1 MAQQRM
7 CDQANKHRR
16 EPDFGIGSAVY
27 IIKKHWVTDRPS
39 DKLDYPLTRCSYVIK
54 EKRGHSYHLELPDSW
69 KGSRV
74 FYADRLRLD
83 PRDPLDGQAAERPE
97 GEVID
102 ASKDTNEKEWEVER
116 VISSR
121 VLQGVLQYQVQWRG
135 WDPDPEFYDAE
146 GFKNAAVQLRQYHNA
161 YPDKAGPPMR
171 LEAWEKAALEDR
183 FDPPDEYDN
192 APATG
197 NSTARRLR
205 RRR

>member
-1 MAQQRM
+1 M

-16 EPDFGIGSAVY
+16 KPDFGIGSAVY
-27 IIKKHWVTDRPS
+27 IIKKHWVTDRPN
-39 DKLDYPLTRCSYVIK
+39 DKLNYPLTRCNYIIK
-54 EKRGHSYHLELPDSW
+54 EKRGHFYHLELPNFW

-74 FYADRLRLD
+74 FYTDRF
-83 PRDPLDGQAAERPE
+83 RPE
-97 GEVID
+97 SEVID
-102 ASKDTNEKEWEVER
+102 ALKNTNEKEWEIER

-121 VLQGVLQYQVQWRG
+121 VLRGVFQYQIQWRG

-146 GFKNAAVQLRQYHNA
+146 GFKNAVVQLRQYYNA

-171 LEAWEKAALEDR
+171 LKAWEKAALEDR

-197 NSTARRLR
+197 NSIARKLR